1 MIKKNI
7 RIHTVSEIY
16 IYCSHCL
23 ISRISLQ
30 YRGVQDVRKYRIIL
44 IVQFGQILRCHY
56 DVTHQGIHCVLTE
69 GDHKQSVVQVP
80 YGGTLPNL
88 IVKLNIGEKT
98 VLQKVCL
105 TCTSHSHKIHCFK

>member
-7 RIHTVSEIY
+7 RIHTTSEIY

-44 IVQFGQILRCHY
+44 IVQFGQILRCHSPGNPLCIDRGRSQTECCTGSIWGY
-56 DVTHQGIHCVLTE
+56 TSQSHCQAEHRGKNSVTKGMSNMYLSLTQ
-69 GDHKQSVVQVP
+69 DS
-80 YGGTLPNL
+80 L
-88 IVKLNIGEKT
+88 
-98 VLQKVCL
+98 
-105 TCTSHSHKIHCFK
+105 F